1 MAWSCY
7 AKRDEPET
15 NPPSVAA
22 HAPQPPPTTTPAAP
36 QPPLVA
42 AHAPQHEGGD
52 ESPPAKRMKIMQQG
66 DLPPGIP
73 PGYPARPK
81 RQAEFPWR
89 EAQHAS
95 PIAPPLVSRISS
107 TMAGLLNISP
117 PPPAIT
123 SASQQARPS
132 IAPRV
137 MPPPPA
143 VVPATRKAEIPSA
156 VPTQAPSTRTTGPN
170 RYSGGCRRNWEKQLG
185 YATRKGQEAREEFLK
200 RYGSW
205 YPNSRED
212 DDEFL
217 LQYKRDNEG
226 VYIRCA

>member
-1 MAWSCY
+1 MG
-7 AKRDEPET
+7 RLDD
-15 NPPSVAA
+15 NP
-22 HAPQPPPTTTPAAP
+22 HQPLQFLTAEEANDDVPDQNT
-36 QPPLVA
+36 
-42 AHAPQHEGGD
+42 
-52 ESPPAKRMKIMQQG
+52 
-66 DLPPGIP
+66 IP
-73 PGYPARPK
+73 PFNNKETWEY
-81 RQAEFPWR
+81 
-89 EAQHAS
+89 
-95 PIAPPLVSRISS
+95 
-107 TMAGLLNISP
+107 
-117 PPPAIT
+117 PPAIT

-170 RYSGGCRRNWEKQLG
+170 RYSGGCMRNWEKQLG
-185 YATRKGQEAREEFLK
+185 YATRKGQEAREEFLN

-217 LQYKRDNEG
+217 QQYRRDNEG